1 MTSRKEE
8 PRISREPECSTA
20 ICHPSLTRLA
30 TWLGDE
36 LANTCPTHTYMG
48 VATSSE
54 TPPLESIHV
63 EPKEHPIRTSVPT
76 SRLTQP
82 FPGHIYPHAA
92 AHTRQGGEMDA
103 WPQGA
108 TAVPEQLFL
117 QQSVASSM
125 MLPKREHVFAFCKGK
140 TSATAREKKNKQ

>member
-1 MTSRKEE
+1 MTSCKEE
-8 PRISREPECSTA
+8 PRISREPECGTA

-36 LANTCPTHTYMG
+36 LANTCPTHTHMG

-54 TPPLESIHV
+54 TPPLESIHMV
-63 EPKEHPIRTSVPT
+63 PKEHPIHTSVPT

-92 AHTRQGGEMDA
+92 ACASVPTPPGG
-103 WPQGA
+103 
-108 TAVPEQLFL
+108 
-117 QQSVASSM
+117 
-125 MLPKREHVFAFCKGK
+125 
-140 TSATAREKKNKQ
+140 